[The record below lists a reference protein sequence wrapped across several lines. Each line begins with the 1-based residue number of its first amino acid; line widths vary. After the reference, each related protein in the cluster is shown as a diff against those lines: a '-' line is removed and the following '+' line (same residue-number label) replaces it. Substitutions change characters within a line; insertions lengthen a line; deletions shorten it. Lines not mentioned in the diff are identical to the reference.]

1 MMLSRTYA
9 VCRELVFRAWT
20 EEKQL
25 SAWWGPHRFT
35 NPVCEMDLR
44 PGGRIRIDMRAPD
57 GAVFRMGGCFHEIS
71 SPERLVFT
79 STAFEDEEGRIELE
93 NLNTVL
99 FYEQQE
105 KTLVIVQAAVVRSS
119 PDADAALGGVEEGW
133 RQSLDKLADFLERNI

>member
-1 MMLSRTYA
+1 MRFAGSWYSGHGPRK
-9 VCRELVFRAWT
+9 
-20 EEKQL
+20 KQL

-57 GAVFRMGGCFHEIS
+57 GAVFRMGGCFHEIN

-79 STAFEDEEGRIELE
+79 STAFEDEEGLIELE

-99 FYEQQE
+99 FFLSNRE
-105 KTLVIVQAAVVRSS
+105 KPCLSYRR
-119 PDADAALGGVEEGW
+119 L
-133 RQSLDKLADFLERNI
+133 L